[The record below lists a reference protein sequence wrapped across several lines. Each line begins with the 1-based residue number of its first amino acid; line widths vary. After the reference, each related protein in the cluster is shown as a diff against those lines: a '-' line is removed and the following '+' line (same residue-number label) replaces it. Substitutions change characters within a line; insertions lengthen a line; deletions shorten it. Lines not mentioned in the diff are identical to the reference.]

1 MTNRISKQKKK
12 DWADDPEVMVFG
24 RNEVP
29 SRAPFARTLV
39 ADDTG
44 LMLKSRASDLGPELP
59 LQGAFEDRLRGLFGV
74 NKDEV
79 RTDWRK
85 VVGQIRS
92 LLDGVSAATKNYE
105 LDEIT
110 FELGFSGEGKIVF
123 VANASVTTSISATFK
138 RRKR

>member
-1 MTNRISKQKKK
+1 MKNRIPKRKK
-12 DWADDPEVMVFG
+12 DWADDPEVVVFG
-24 RNEVP
+24 VGEMP

-39 ADDTG
+39 ADDKG
-44 LMLKSRASDLGPELP
+44 LLLNTRTADLRPDSTLP
-59 LQGAFEDRLRGLFGV
+59 GTFEDPIRGLFGV
-74 NKDEV
+74 NKGEI
-79 RTDWRK
+79 RADWQK

-92 LLDGVSAATKNYE
+92 LLEGVSAATKQYE

-123 VANASVTTSISATFK
+123 VANAGVTASVSATFK